1 MKRPMTAVLAAGA
14 SALAIGSTPLAM
26 AQPATATDAAPP
38 AGIEEIVVTA
48 TRRTERLQ
56 EVPVAVTAIT
66 GETIKESGFRT
77 LSDIQYLVPSVQFNS
92 YNGGGFQIRGIGTQS
107 FDYGSDQTVGIMI
120 DGVVQ
125 GIPRDPGLN
134 SLTDID
140 QVEVLRG
147 PQGTLFGKNT
157 SAGVIT
163 ITTKK
168 PVMDVWEEDGHLS
181 YGSDNETIFQANANI
196 PINDKIAARISG
208 YIQHRDGIV
217 YNAALN
223 SDFDGTND
231 MGFRGKVLWQP
242 TDDLDVYFI
251 GSYQRTR
258 DTGNV
263 ATIRSYGPGGANV
276 TGYYIPSGLP
286 LPSPA
291 QQYAPYGIRVGNGNE
306 ETADLSPSGNRYR
319 VHGGSIEANYRL
331 GDYTLTSTT
340 AYRIFDGNQNYSS
353 DMIPS
358 NYLDWNYETEHS
370 NQLSQELRLAS
381 PRDQFIDYVLGLY
394 YFHTNIDATQIQAG
408 TFGLPDLHQFGFPVG
423 PIYSQIGGQS
433 RFQDTDESYA
443 AFGQAT
449 AHLTDQFRFIL
460 GARYT
465 HDEVD
470 STYRTALYTGIDPF
484 PGGGPLPPGANGVA
498 HNNIS
503 VHTGLQY
510 DLTDAVMAYATFS
523 TGYKGPT
530 VSNVAGEARPV
541 LPETSRDYEI
551 GLKSEWFDHRLV
563 LNLAGFYEK
572 YHDFQAQ
579 IYDTQVTPAQF
590 TLGNAG
596 GLESKGIEGELTGH
610 VDSSLT
616 VSGAFTY
623 AFSTYTDFT
632 SQCYIGQPV
641 SPVAGQG
648 CYRDPTTGQFAANL
662 AGYPLAAA
670 PRWSYTLNATWRHP
684 VLNGYWVDANAN
696 YVWKS
701 QTYTVVPDPNT
712 IISSYGLLGVNVG
725 FSPEDG
731 PWRVGVFVRNLLD
744 KHFVA
749 SIFQNFFDP
758 GGYAQTPAVEAR
770 RTIGFTV
777 DFKLGD

>member
-1 MKRPMTAVLAAGA
+1 MDRRIMAALASGV
-14 SALAIGSTPLAM
+14 SALALA
-26 AQPATATDAAPP
+26 PATSLAQQATAADAAPP
-38 AGIEEIVVTA
+38 PAMEEIVVTA
-48 TRRTERLQ
+48 TRRAERLQ
-56 EVPVAVTAIT
+56 EVPVAVTAVT

-140 QVEVLRG
+140 QIEVLRG

-168 PVMDVWEEDGHLS
+168 PVIGQWEEDAHLS
-181 YGSDNETIFQANANI
+181 YGSGSETIFQANANV
-196 PINDKIAARISG
+196 PINEKIAARVSG
-208 YIQHRDGIV
+208 YIQHRDGIIDNV
-217 YNAALN
+217 ALN
-223 SDFDGTND
+223 SDVEGTND

-258 DTGNV
+258 DTGN
-263 ATIRSYGPGGANV
+263 AQTIRSYGPGAANV
-276 TGYYIPSGLP
+276 TGYFVPSGLP
-286 LPSPA
+286 LLSPA
-291 QQYAPYGIRVGNGNE
+291 EQNAPYGVHAGNGNE
-306 ETADLSPSGNRYR
+306 QVADLSPSGNRYR
-319 VHGGSIEANYRL
+319 VHGGSMEATYRL

-340 AYRIFDGNQNYSS
+340 AYRIFDGNQSYIS
-353 DMIPS
+353 DLIPAPV
-358 NYLDWNYETEHS
+358 LDNNFQTEHA

-381 PRDQFIDYVLGLY
+381 PTGQFVDYVLGLY
-394 YFHTNIDATQIQAG
+394 YFHTNIDATQIQSG
-408 TFGLPDLHQFGFPVG
+408 TFGLPNLRQFGFPNG
-423 PIYSQIGGQS
+423 PIYSEVGGQS
-433 RFQDTDESYA
+433 RYHDDDESYA

-460 GARYT
+460 GSRYT

-470 STYRTALYTGIDPF
+470 STYRTVAYTGIDPF
-484 PGGGPLPPGANGVA
+484 PGDGLVPPGANSIE
-498 HNNIS
+498 HNNVS

-530 VSNVAGEARPV
+530 ISNIQGEARPI

-551 GLKSEWFDHRLV
+551 GLKSEWFDRRLV

-572 YHDFQAQ
+572 YNNFQAQ
-579 IYDTQVTPAQF
+579 VYDTSVQPAEF

-596 GLESKGIEGELTGH
+596 GLESKGIEGEFTGH
-610 VDSSLT
+610 VDENLT
-616 VSGAFTY
+616 LSGGFTY
-623 AFSTYTDFT
+623 ALSTYTDFT
-632 SQCYIGQPV
+632 SQCYVGQPI
-641 SPVAGQG
+641 SPVPGQG
-648 CYRDPTTGQFAANL
+648 CYKDPATGLFAANL
-662 AGYPLAAA
+662 AGYPLSAA
-670 PRWSYTLNATWRHP
+670 PRWSYTLNATYRHP
-684 VLNGYWVDANAN
+684 VLDGFWIDANTN

-701 QTYTVVPDPNT
+701 QTYTIVPDPNT
-712 IISSYGLLGVNVG
+712 IVSSYGLLGINVG
-725 FSPEDG
+725 LSPDRG
-731 PWRVGVFVRNLLD
+731 PWRVAVFARNLLD
-744 KHFVA
+744 QHFVSA
-749 SIFQNFFDP
+749 IFPNFFDP
-758 GGYAQTPAVEAR
+758 AGYAQSPAVEAR
-770 RTIGFTV
+770 RTVGFTV
-777 DFKLGD
+777 DFKLGG